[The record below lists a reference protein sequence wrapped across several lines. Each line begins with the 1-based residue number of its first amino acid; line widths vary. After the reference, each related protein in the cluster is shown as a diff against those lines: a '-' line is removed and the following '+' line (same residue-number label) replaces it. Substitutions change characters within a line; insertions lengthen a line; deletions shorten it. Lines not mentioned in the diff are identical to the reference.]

1 MEGTHGQQS
10 PGKEDLGSE
19 KGKSGCGGKRSPPV
33 SSGDLQSV
41 TGDGKD
47 CPKDPLS
54 SGLRNS
60 VVSLCLGG
68 WWWWGQV
75 LLSQELTE
83 IMKTEQHSWVLTG
96 F

>member
-10 PGKEDLGSE
+10 PGKEDLRSE

-47 CPKDPLS
+47 YPKDPLS

-60 VVSLCLGG
+60 VMSLCWEVVAGG
-68 WWWWGQV
+68 DRCYS
-75 LLSQELTE
+75 LRNSRR
-83 IMKTEQHSWVLTG
+83 
-96 F
+96 